1 MTNLHNHSI
10 VLINNIFLAE
20 KRGKRLQDFD
30 NRQLNIII
38 RNNLR
43 LLGIKSCNKST
54 KILAKTIFYVK
65 SRNIVLDAYKAN
77 EIYCSISKLYNNT
90 TPKNIKDN
98 IDYALSHR
106 DVLKSKQN
114 FKRVFN
120 FEYSEDVFTNKNFIE
135 EFVNTL
141 N

>member
-1 MTNLHNHSI
+1 M
-10 VLINNIFLAE
+10 
-20 KRGKRLQDFD
+20 QDFD

-54 KILAKTIFYVK
+54 KILAKTIFYIK
-65 SRNIVLDAYKAN
+65 SNNIILEDYKAN

-106 DVLKSKQN
+106 DVMKSKQN
-114 FKRVFN
+114 FERVFK

-135 EFVNTL
+135 EFSNAICT
-141 N
+141 

>member
-1 MTNLHNHSI
+1 M
-10 VLINNIFLAE
+10 
-20 KRGKRLQDFD
+20 QDFD
-30 NRQLNIII
+30 NRKLNIII

-65 SRNIVLDAYKAN
+65 SSNIMLDDYKAN
-77 EIYCSISKLYNNT
+77 EIYYSISKLYNKT

-106 DVLKSKQN
+106 DVMKSKQN
-114 FKRVFN
+114 FDRVFK

-135 EFVNTL
+135 EFSNAIF
-141 N
+141 

>member
-1 MTNLHNHSI
+1 M
-10 VLINNIFLAE
+10 
-20 KRGKRLQDFD
+20 QDFD
-30 NRQLNIII
+30 NRRLNIII

-65 SRNIVLDAYKAN
+65 SSNIMLDDYKAN
-77 EIYCSISKLYNNT
+77 EIYYSISKLYNKT

-106 DVLKSKQN
+106 DVMKSKQN
-114 FKRVFN
+114 FERVFK

-135 EFVNTL
+135 EFSNAIF
-141 N
+141 

>member
-1 MTNLHNHSI
+1 MQN
-10 VLINNIFLAE
+10 
-20 KRGKRLQDFD
+20 FD
-30 NRQLNIII
+30 NSQLNILI

-54 KILAKTIFYVK
+54 KILAKTIFYIK
-65 SRNIVLDAYKAN
+65 SNDVILNDYKAN
-77 EIYCSISKLYNNT
+77 DIYYSISKLYNNT

-106 DVLKSKQN
+106 NVIKSKQN
-114 FKRVFN
+114 FERVFK
-120 FEYSEDVFTNKNFIE
+120 FEYSEDIFTNKNFIE
-135 EFVNTL
+135 EFVNSL

>member
-1 MTNLHNHSI
+1 M
-10 VLINNIFLAE
+10 
-20 KRGKRLQDFD
+20 QDFD

-54 KILAKTIFYVK
+54 KILVKTIFYIK
-65 SRNIVLDAYKAN
+65 SNNIELLDFKAN
-77 EIYCSISKLYNNT
+77 DIYCIISKLYKNISA
-90 TPKNIKDN
+90 KNIKDN

-106 DVLKSKQN
+106 DILKSKQN

-135 EFVNTL
+135 EFSNIL

>member
-1 MTNLHNHSI
+1 M
-10 VLINNIFLAE
+10 E
-20 KRGKRLQDFD
+20 KFD
-30 NRQLNIII
+30 NSQLDIII

-54 KILAKTIFYVK
+54 KILIKTIFYIK
-65 SRNIVLDAYKAN
+65 SNNIILDNYKAN
-77 EIYCSISKLYNNT
+77 EIYCSISKLYKNT

-106 DVLKSKQN
+106 DVMKSKQN
-114 FKRVFN
+114 FERVFK

-135 EFVNTL
+135 EFCNAL
-141 N
+141 D

>member
-1 MTNLHNHSI
+1 M
-10 VLINNIFLAE
+10 
-20 KRGKRLQDFD
+20 QDFD

-54 KILAKTIFYVK
+54 KMLAKTIFYVK
-65 SRNIVLDAYKAN
+65 SSNIMLDDYKAN
-77 EIYCSISKLYNNT
+77 EIYYSISKLYNKT

-106 DVLKSKQN
+106 DVMKSKQN
-114 FKRVFN
+114 FERVFK

-135 EFVNTL
+135 EFSNAIF
-141 N
+141 

>member
-1 MTNLHNHSI
+1 M
-10 VLINNIFLAE
+10 
-20 KRGKRLQDFD
+20 QDFD
-30 NRQLNIII
+30 NRKLNIII

-65 SRNIVLDAYKAN
+65 SSNIMLDDYKAN
-77 EIYCSISKLYNNT
+77 EIYYSISKLYNKT

-106 DVLKSKQN
+106 DVMKSKQN
-114 FKRVFN
+114 FERVFK

-135 EFVNTL
+135 EFSNAIF
-141 N
+141 

>member
-1 MTNLHNHSI
+1 M
-10 VLINNIFLAE
+10 
-20 KRGKRLQDFD
+20 QDFD
-30 NRQLNIII
+30 NRKLNIII
-38 RNNLR
+38 RNNLL

-65 SRNIVLDAYKAN
+65 SSNIMLDDYKAN
-77 EIYCSISKLYNNT
+77 EIYYSISKLYNKT

-106 DVLKSKQN
+106 DVMKSKQN
-114 FKRVFN
+114 FERVFK

-135 EFVNTL
+135 EFSNAIF
-141 N
+141 

>member
-1 MTNLHNHSI
+1 M
-10 VLINNIFLAE
+10 
-20 KRGKRLQDFD
+20 QDFD
-30 NRQLNIII
+30 NRKLNIII

-54 KILAKTIFYVK
+54 KILAKTIFYIK
-65 SRNIVLDAYKAN
+65 SNNIMLDDYKAN
-77 EIYCSISKLYNNT
+77 EIYYSISKLYNNT

-135 EFVNTL
+135 EFVNIL

>member
-1 MTNLHNHSI
+1 M
-10 VLINNIFLAE
+10 
-20 KRGKRLQDFD
+20 QDFD

-54 KILAKTIFYVK
+54 KMLAKTIFYIK
-65 SRNIVLDAYKAN
+65 SNNIILEDYKAN
-77 EIYCSISKLYNNT
+77 EIYCSIAKLYNNT

-106 DVLKSKQN
+106 DISKSKQN
-114 FKRVFN
+114 FSRVFQL
-120 FEYSEDVFTNKNFIE
+120 EYSEDVFTNKNFIE
-135 EFVNTL
+135 QFSNAIK
-141 N
+141 

>member
-1 MTNLHNHSI
+1 M
-10 VLINNIFLAE
+10 E
-20 KRGKRLQDFD
+20 KFD
-30 NRQLNIII
+30 NSQLDIII

-54 KILAKTIFYVK
+54 KILIKTIFYIK
-65 SRNIVLDAYKAN
+65 SNNIILDDYKAN
-77 EIYCSISKLYNNT
+77 EIYCSISKLYKNT

-106 DVLKSKQN
+106 DVMKSKQN
-114 FKRVFN
+114 FERVFK

-135 EFVNTL
+135 EFCNAIF
-141 N
+141 

>member
-1 MTNLHNHSI
+1 M
-10 VLINNIFLAE
+10 E
-20 KRGKRLQDFD
+20 KFD
-30 NRQLNIII
+30 NSQLDIII

-54 KILAKTIFYVK
+54 KILIKTIFYIK
-65 SRNIVLDAYKAN
+65 SNNIILDDYRAN
-77 EIYCSISKLYNNT
+77 EIYCSISKLYKNT

-106 DVLKSKQN
+106 DVMKSKQN
-114 FKRVFN
+114 FERVFK

-135 EFVNTL
+135 EFCNAIF
-141 N
+141 

>member
-1 MTNLHNHSI
+1 M
-10 VLINNIFLAE
+10 
-20 KRGKRLQDFD
+20 QDFD

-54 KILAKTIFYVK
+54 KMLAKTIFYIK
-65 SRNIVLDAYKAN
+65 SNNIILEDYKAN
-77 EIYCSISKLYNNT
+77 EIYCSIAKLYNNT

-106 DVLKSKQN
+106 DISKSKQN
-114 FKRVFN
+114 FSRVFK

-135 EFVNTL
+135 EFSNAIK
-141 N
+141 

>member
-1 MTNLHNHSI
+1 M
-10 VLINNIFLAE
+10 
-20 KRGKRLQDFD
+20 QDFD

-54 KILAKTIFYVK
+54 KMLAKTIFYIK
-65 SRNIVLDAYKAN
+65 SNNIILEDYKAN
-77 EIYCSISKLYNNT
+77 EIYCSIAKLYNNT

-135 EFVNTL
+135 EFVNIL

>member
-1 MTNLHNHSI
+1 M
-10 VLINNIFLAE
+10 
-20 KRGKRLQDFD
+20 QDFD
-30 NRQLNIII
+30 NRKLNIII

-65 SRNIVLDAYKAN
+65 SSNIMLDDYKAN
-77 EIYCSISKLYNNT
+77 EIYYSISKLYNKT
-90 TPKNIKDN
+90 TPKNIKDK

-106 DVLKSKQN
+106 DVMKSKQN
-114 FKRVFN
+114 FERVFK

-135 EFVNTL
+135 EFSNAIF
-141 N
+141 

>member
-1 MTNLHNHSI
+1 M
-10 VLINNIFLAE
+10 
-20 KRGKRLQDFD
+20 QDFD
-30 NRQLNIII
+30 NRKLKIII

-65 SRNIVLDAYKAN
+65 SSNIMLDDYKAN
-77 EIYCSISKLYNNT
+77 EIYYSISKLYNKT

-106 DVLKSKQN
+106 DVMKSKQN
-114 FKRVFN
+114 FERVFK

-135 EFVNTL
+135 EFSNAIF
-141 N
+141 

>member
-1 MTNLHNHSI
+1 M
-10 VLINNIFLAE
+10 
-20 KRGKRLQDFD
+20 QDFD

-54 KILAKTIFYVK
+54 KMLAKTIFYIK
-65 SRNIVLDAYKAN
+65 SNNIILEDYKAN

-106 DVLKSKQN
+106 DVMKSKQN
-114 FKRVFN
+114 FERVFK

-135 EFVNTL
+135 EFSNII

>member
-1 MTNLHNHSI
+1 M
-10 VLINNIFLAE
+10 
-20 KRGKRLQDFD
+20 QDFD
-30 NRQLNIII
+30 NRKLNIII

-65 SRNIVLDAYKAN
+65 SSNIMLDDYKSN
-77 EIYCSISKLYNNT
+77 EIYYSISKLYNKT

-106 DVLKSKQN
+106 DVMKSKQN
-114 FKRVFN
+114 FERVFK

-135 EFVNTL
+135 EFSNAIF
-141 N
+141 

>member
-1 MTNLHNHSI
+1 M
-10 VLINNIFLAE
+10 
-20 KRGKRLQDFD
+20 QDFD

-54 KILAKTIFYVK
+54 KILAKTIFYIK
-65 SRNIVLDAYKAN
+65 SSNIILEDYKAN
-77 EIYCSISKLYNNT
+77 EIYCSIAKLYNNT

-120 FEYSEDVFTNKNFIE
+120 FEYLENVFTNKNFIE
-135 EFVNTL
+135 EFVNII

>member
-1 MTNLHNHSI
+1 M
-10 VLINNIFLAE
+10 
-20 KRGKRLQDFD
+20 QDFD

-54 KILAKTIFYVK
+54 KILVKTIFYIK
-65 SRNIVLDAYKAN
+65 SNNIILEDYRAN
-77 EIYCSISKLYNNT
+77 EIYCSISKLYKNT

-106 DVLKSKQN
+106 DIIKSKQN

-135 EFVNTL
+135 EFSNIL

>member
-1 MTNLHNHSI
+1 M
-10 VLINNIFLAE
+10 
-20 KRGKRLQDFD
+20 QDFD
-30 NRQLNIII
+30 NRKLNIII

-54 KILAKTIFYVK
+54 KILAKTIFYIK
-65 SRNIVLDAYKAN
+65 SNNIMLDDYKAN
-77 EIYCSISKLYNNT
+77 EIYYSISKLYNNT

-106 DVLKSKQN
+106 DVMKSKQN
-114 FKRVFN
+114 FERVFK

-135 EFVNTL
+135 EFVNII

>member
-1 MTNLHNHSI
+1 M
-10 VLINNIFLAE
+10 
-20 KRGKRLQDFD
+20 QDFD
-30 NRQLNIII
+30 NRKLNIII

-54 KILAKTIFYVK
+54 KILVKTIFYVK
-65 SRNIVLDAYKAN
+65 SSNIMLDDYKAN
-77 EIYCSISKLYNNT
+77 EIYYSISKLYNKT

-106 DVLKSKQN
+106 DVMKSKQN
-114 FKRVFN
+114 FERVFK

-135 EFVNTL
+135 EFSNAIF
-141 N
+141 

>member
-1 MTNLHNHSI
+1 MQN
-10 VLINNIFLAE
+10 
-20 KRGKRLQDFD
+20 FD
-30 NRQLNIII
+30 NSQLNILI

-54 KILAKTIFYVK
+54 KILAKTIFYIK
-65 SRNIVLDAYKAN
+65 SNDVILNDYKAN
-77 EIYCSISKLYNNT
+77 DIYYSISKLYNNT

-106 DVLKSKQN
+106 NVIKSKQN
-114 FKRVFN
+114 FERVFK
-120 FEYSEDVFTNKNFIE
+120 FEYSEDIFTNKNFIE
-135 EFVNTL
+135 EFVNIL